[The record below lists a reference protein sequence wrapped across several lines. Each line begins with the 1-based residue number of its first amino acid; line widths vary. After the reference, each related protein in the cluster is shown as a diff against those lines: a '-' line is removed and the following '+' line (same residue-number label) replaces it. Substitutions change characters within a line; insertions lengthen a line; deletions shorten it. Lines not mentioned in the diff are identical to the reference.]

1 MSTVT
6 EVGIKMEMATFI
18 GLLILAGGTLI
29 SFIAVFVKVGGK
41 FSVIEEKV
49 KNLETSRD
57 RTDIKLDSIQHTL
70 NELLVR
76 IAVLDENLKKSNSDS

>member
-1 MSTVT
+1 MSIVI
-6 EVGIKMEMATFI
+6 EVGIKMELATFI

-29 SFIAVFVKVGGK
+29 SFITVFVKVGGR

-49 KNLETSRD
+49 LNLEKNRD
-57 RTDIKLDSIQHTL
+57 RTDIKLDSIQHSL

-76 IAVLDENLKKSNSDS
+76 VAILDENIKNKNIKS